1 MPYFQKCF
9 QKRRGECEER
19 ISKYFLI
26 YYHFNSKIQANKS
39 QEMNTGYINFF
50 FLINRNTNLL
60 NKILVN
66 KIQQHIKE
74 INHQDHEG
82 ITPGIQ

>member
-1 MPYFQKCF
+1 MPYFQK
-9 QKRRGECEER
+9 RRGGECGER

-26 YYHFNSKIQANKS
+26 HYHFDSKIQANIS
-39 QEMNTGYINFF
+39 QEMNAGYIKNFST
-50 FLINRNTNLL
+50 NRNTKLL
-60 NKILVN
+60 N

-82 ITPGIQ
+82 ITSGMK